1 MISFSKPNFIVKA
14 NGNYSFK
21 QLQKELIKANQFIPI
36 GPFEVDYKIEEIIN
50 HNLIGRYVDY
60 FGHAKDWVINVA
72 LNSKMIHYT
81 LGADIV
87 KNVSGYNL
95 SRLVVGGRGEFGLIN
110 SATFRTLP
118 LNKKPKVN
126 GQILNGTRIVC
137 LLENLEFISNYF
149 KKNNYQIIVYN
160 SIGVIDILENIE
172 FHEIQKYILREF
184 KLKNGI
190 PYLDSKVRIENEELI
205 NRIKSNF

>member
-1 MISFSKPNFIVKA
+1 MISFSKPNFIVKV
-14 NGNYSFK
+14 NGHYSFK
-21 QLQKELIKANQFIPI
+21 QLQKQLIKANQFIPI
-36 GPFEVDYKIEEIIN
+36 GPFEVDYKVEEIIN

-60 FGHAKDWVINVA
+60 FGHAKDWVINVE

-118 LNKKPKVN
+118 FNKKPKIK
-126 GQILNGTRIVC
+126 GQILNGKRIVC

-149 KKNNYQIIVYN
+149 KKKNYQIIVYK

-172 FHEIQKYILREF
+172 FYEIKKYILREF

-190 PYLDSKVRIENEELI
+190 PYLDSKVRIENKKLI